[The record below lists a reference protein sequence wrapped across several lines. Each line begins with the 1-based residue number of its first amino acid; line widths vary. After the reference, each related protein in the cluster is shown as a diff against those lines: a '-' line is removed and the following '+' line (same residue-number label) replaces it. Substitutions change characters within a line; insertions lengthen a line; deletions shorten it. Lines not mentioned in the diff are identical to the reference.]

1 MHLPHSHNIIQVLKN
16 LAAVYRLTGSVISEK
31 IFSINPQ
38 FIYKCKG
45 VVTLDSIHP
54 AHLVNPFLGLISASA
69 VYTECDHECTQH
81 GRRSHRQVESG

>member
-1 MHLPHSHNIIQVLKN
+1 MHLPHSHNTIQVLKN

-31 IFSINPQ
+31 LFSINPQ

-45 VVTLDSIHP
+45 IVILDSIHL
-54 AHLVNPFLGLISASA
+54 AHCVNPLLGLISASA

-81 GRRSHRQVESG
+81 GRRSHRPVKSG